1 MSRYYLGKGNRA
13 IGDAEHFSVREI
25 IGPKAGERLQD
36 LFKLSSH
43 NDESACVPKVQ
54 SSTESVCLHSN
65 AHFD

>member
-36 LFKLSSH
+36 LCSH